1 MEVLIASVKKNPKD
15 CGSINSL
22 SKRKTRRTVGVLI
35 ASVKKNPKRLALNVL
50 DTSVRFNR
58 QTAVSPSQVAG
69 PQLPAGRR
77 SRLTTVGEALGVAGE
92 SEPVLE

>member
-22 SKRKTRRTVGVLI
+22 SKRKTRRTVG